1 MLVNG
6 ARGRLIMAFIKQECR
21 GVSVENCLELKR
33 ETGDDQWREIIRVL
47 DDQEIRPKYKTT
59 TSMVMIM
66 MITA

>member
-1 MLVNG
+1 
-6 ARGRLIMAFIKQECR
+6 MAFIKQECR